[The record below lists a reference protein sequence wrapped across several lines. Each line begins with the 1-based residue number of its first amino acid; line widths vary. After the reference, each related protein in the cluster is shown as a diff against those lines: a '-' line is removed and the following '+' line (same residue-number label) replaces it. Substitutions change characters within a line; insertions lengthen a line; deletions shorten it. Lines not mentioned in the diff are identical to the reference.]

1 MKTEQNI
8 SLYEKLVEIKAV
20 TFHEIKFTGN
30 VYLLDKDY
38 KEGKEYSSD
47 QIIKIKNTWI
57 KLYDDYFEKS
67 DNQRYR
73 VELKSKHR
81 TLDLL
86 LRINALKQIITL
98 LEYAELEKDYIPQ
111 KAYEDSVNAFSGFL
125 SQLHKKIDAS
135 KPTKELIEIA
145 KNVQKGLETKYKI
158 QHQEEGDVKGKTI
171 QDYYDLKATY
181 EDALG
186 RNLPEDM
193 NMLQWISYGKRVMKK
208 IKNG

>member
-1 MKTEQNI
+1 MKTEQSI

-38 KEGKEYSSD
+38 TEDKDYTSD
-47 QIIKIKNTWI
+47 QIIKIKKTWI
-57 KLYDDYFEKS
+57 ELYDDYFEKS
-67 DNQRYR
+67 DNQRYK

-86 LRINALKQIITL
+86 LRINALKRIIAL
-98 LEYAELEKDYIPQ
+98 LEYAELEKDYIPE
-111 KAYEDSVNAFSGFL
+111 KVYEDSMNALSGYL
-125 SQLHKKIDAS
+125 TKIHAKIDTS
-135 KPTKELIEIA
+135 KPIKEQIEIA
-145 KNVQKGLETKYKI
+145 KNVLQGMETKHKI